1 MPINGFQ
8 LSKSQSM
15 DSGSRTKSP
24 DDNRVALQK
33 HEDTRNEALY
43 GSLKLLQ
50 ESNVALYSIADK
62 KAVSK
67 SLLKSNGIRPRYV
80 NNIRGNIRNM
90 SFNLKD
96 SYLNRAFKKKS

>member
-33 HEDTRNEALY
+33 H
-43 GSLKLLQ
+43 
-50 ESNVALYSIADK
+50 VALYSIVDK